1 MTRKMVIK
9 NAVVILSGIISYACT
24 TSSTAKT
31 KEQTQKSFEYIMKDQ
46 NHYNSVLMKYS
57 NFKKTSQDNVKL
69 QIDFSNKN
77 FSTLKNKYEL
87 DKIAGN
93 SDDLSKAL
101 KILFWLCE
109 HTYHNGAY
117 TNHVPPNAL
126 DLLEF
131 SFDKGENGG
140 INCKNLAYILT
151 ECLLSI
157 GLPARTVFIYPFS
170 YEDLD
175 NHVVTH
181 VYIKSIDK
189 WIMLDPTWCGYFSD
203 EDGNILNLIEMRNM
217 FANNSDIYIND
228 AFSYNGKKLA
238 ENTEQVQ
245 WYKRYMAKNTF
256 YFNISEISTYGQDNT
271 GRDLYVCPLN
281 FDVVENTKRNLE
293 YRLEWIRAEEHH
305 YDEPAMKETIK
316 ELKEYFTKAIEEL
329 SNLPPLYL
337 SPEKLLASP

>member
-1 MTRKMVIK
+1 MMWKTVIK
-9 NAVVILSGIISYACT
+9 NALVILSGFISYACT
-24 TSSTAKT
+24 TSSIVKT
-31 KEQTQKSFEYIMKDQ
+31 EERTQKSFEYIMEDQ
-46 NHYNSVLMKYS
+46 NHYNTLLIKHSD
-57 NFKKTSQDNVKL
+57 FKKTSQGNVKL
-69 QIDFSNKN
+69 QFDFSNKN
-77 FSTLKNKYEL
+77 FFALKNKYEL
-87 DKIAGN
+87 DKISGN

-101 KILFWLCE
+101 NILFWLCE

-131 SFDKGENGG
+131 SFDKGESGG

-181 VYIKSIDK
+181 VYIKSIAK

-203 EDGNILNLIEMRNM
+203 EDGNILNLIEIQNT
-217 FANNSDIYIND
+217 FANNHDIYIND
-228 AFSYNGKKLA
+228 AFSHNGKKLA
-238 ENTEQVQ
+238 KNTEQVQ
-245 WYKRYMAKNTF
+245 WYKRYMAKNMF
-256 YFNISEISTYGQDNT
+256 YFKINEIGTFEQDNI
-271 GRDLYVCPLN
+271 GRDLHVCPEN
-281 FDVVENTKRNLE
+281 FNVVENTKRNLE

-305 YDEPAMKETIK
+305 YDEPAMKE
-316 ELKEYFTKAIEEL
+316 LKEYFTKAIEEL
-329 SNLPPLYL
+329 RNLTPLYL
-337 SPEKLLASP
+337 SPEKFLASP